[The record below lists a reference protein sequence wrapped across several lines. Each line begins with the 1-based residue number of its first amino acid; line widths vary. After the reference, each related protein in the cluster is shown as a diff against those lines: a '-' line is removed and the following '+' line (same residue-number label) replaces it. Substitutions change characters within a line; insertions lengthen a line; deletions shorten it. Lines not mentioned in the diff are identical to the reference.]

1 MLWGQGV
8 STPPQL
14 PQSGWNRAV
23 MHKTLVSRALRLIPT
38 ATISALAVPPAD
50 LDACLKLTSETVK
63 AAKVD
68 TEADYVKFYFEKL
81 DLDAACGSRDFAAA
95 ERIANEIQATFK
107 AK

>member
-1 MLWGQGV
+1 MSKGCA
-8 STPPQL
+8 SAS
-14 PQSGWNRAV
+14 QSGWNRAV
-23 MHKTLVSRALRLIPT
+23 MHKLSCLVLAFIPT
-38 ATISALAVPPAD
+38 ATSLALAVPPAD
-50 LDACLKLTSETVK
+50 LDACIKLTAETVK

-95 ERIANEIQATFK
+95 ERIANEILATFK